1 MDEQTIANMA
11 THCRR
16 LLPEI
21 EGVRHWALDEQ
32 GWESLATIAAAWLE
46 QRLEHGE
53 RFSDDSFK
61 QFLSEIADAVPSLRQ
76 QKNGAA
82 PEIPEA
88 WIHPIFKTPL
98 GLPKTVDERG
108 VLAER
113 DGRLLKLLEEL
124 EERPYAT
131 VARLQDE
138 AERHAR
144 LSAIKVGEA
153 EARTN
158 PYLTRDMQ
166 AITVLV
172 KQDAERAAAFK
183 REAEMTP
190 VRLPWQIGD
199 KNLTE
204 IGQLVKKS
212 PQLAKL
218 ANRAAELQRQKIAE
232 RRSEAQRARAEA
244 DAKLRETEKL
254 LAATA

>member
-1 MDEQTIANMA
+1 
-11 THCRR
+11 
-16 LLPEI
+16 
-21 EGVRHWALDEQ
+21 
-32 GWESLATIAAAWLE
+32 
-46 QRLEHGE
+46 
-53 RFSDDSFK
+53 
-61 QFLSEIADAVPSLRQ
+61 
-76 QKNGAA
+76 
-82 PEIPEA
+82 
-88 WIHPIFKTPL
+88 
-98 GLPKTVDERG
+98 